1 MDCGRK
7 QIFVISFL
15 LVDDRSL
22 FRPIILS
29 FVWLVGIN
37 VVTSRLENMT
47 KEERDN
53 LTPDNVTA
61 SAVQVIKAAILQSQ
75 QRALKAINQEQLALY
90 YGIGRYVSANTR
102 KKNWGKG
109 VLAAISEQLRKELPG
124 LKGFSERN
132 LKNMRTFYEEWRMLE
147 NFNSA
152 GGTAE
157 FTEVNTKSA
166 VQTAK
171 LEAEGEIRQ
180 LQLTNLPDFPI
191 VAFLNISFTHHTAIL
206 SQVKS
211 YEERK
216 FYIQFAAD
224 YKIKTEELEQL
235 MKDDLYNHQGNI
247 PNNFKKTI
255 PDQLQAYRTITM
267 FKDDYLLD
275 FINTEELFVR
285 DKDRDEKLIEQ
296 NIINNVK
303 NFIMTFGKDFAFVG
317 NQYHL
322 EKFGVEQ
329 FPDLL
334 FFNREL
340 SALVCVELKDG
351 PFKTTY
357 LGQLAGYL
365 RILDDEV
372 RKPNENPSIGIVLCK
387 SANKKFVE
395 YVIQDY
401 DHPMGVATY
410 KTSAD
415 MDDRLKKL
423 LPSVE
428 ELEKLL

>member
-1 MDCGRK
+1 
-7 QIFVISFL
+7 
-15 LVDDRSL
+15 
-22 FRPIILS
+22 
-29 FVWLVGIN
+29 
-37 VVTSRLENMT
+37 MT

-255 PDQLQAYRTITM
+255 PDQLQAYRAITM

-296 NIINNVK
+296 GIINNVK
-303 NFIMTFGKDFAFVG
+303 NFIMTFGKDFTFVG

-351 PFKTTY
+351 PFKTAY

-365 RILDDEV
+365 RMLDDEV

>member
-1 MDCGRK
+1 
-7 QIFVISFL
+7 
-15 LVDDRSL
+15 
-22 FRPIILS
+22 
-29 FVWLVGIN
+29 
-37 VVTSRLENMT
+37 
-47 KEERDN
+47 
-53 LTPDNVTA
+53 
-61 SAVQVIKAAILQSQ
+61 
-75 QRALKAINQEQLALY
+75 
-90 YGIGRYVSANTR
+90 
-102 KKNWGKG
+102 
-109 VLAAISEQLRKELPG
+109 
-124 LKGFSERN
+124 
-132 LKNMRTFYEEWRMLE
+132 MRIFYEEWKMLE
-147 NFNSA
+147 NYNSSVQ
-152 GGTAE
+152 TDE
-157 FTEVNTKSA
+157 FTEINTKSSVRTDEMPA
-166 VQTAK
+166 NSVVQTAE
-171 LEAEGEIRQ
+171 LQADDEIRQ
-180 LQLTNLPDFPI
+180 LQLTNLPDFPV
-191 VAFLNISFTHHTAIL
+191 VAFLSISFTHHTAIL

-224 YKIKTEELEQL
+224 YKVKSEELEQL
-235 MKDDLYNHQGNI
+235 MKDVL
-247 PNNFKKTI
+247 
-255 PDQLQAYRTITM
+255 AYRTIAM
-267 FKDDYLLD
+267 FKDEYLLD
-275 FINTEELFVR
+275 YINTEELFVR

-296 NIINNVK
+296 GIINNVK
-303 NFIMTFGKDFAFVG
+303 NFIMTFGKDFTFVG

-351 PFKTTY
+351 PFKTAY

-401 DHPMGVATY
+401 DRP
-410 KTSAD
+410 
-415 MDDRLKKL
+415 KL

-428 ELEKLL
+428 DLEKLL